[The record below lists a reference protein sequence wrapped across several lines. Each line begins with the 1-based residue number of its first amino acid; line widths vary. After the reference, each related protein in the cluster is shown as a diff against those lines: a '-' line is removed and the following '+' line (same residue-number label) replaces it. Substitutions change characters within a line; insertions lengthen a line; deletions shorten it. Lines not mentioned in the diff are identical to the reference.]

1 MFAILLSKEMD
12 PFYQIIT
19 AYPTVLFTV
28 GLLLAVVFWGIA
40 VLGLVDIGILDVADA
55 FDFDIDAG
63 TVPDGVAGVVLR
75 FHLDGVPLTISLSF
89 IFLLGWIFSY
99 FGVYFCE
106 GLNLFWPL
114 GIVLETGIFFL
125 SLFMAIKIT
134 SFLIRPLKPFF
145 KHLQKHSIKVLIG
158 KTAVVRTLRLDAN
171 FGEVYLEDGE
181 AGLVLKARSFGA
193 EYKKGDRVVL
203 VEYNKEKN
211 NYHVVIEDEFNKN
224 V

>member
-1 MFAILLSKEMD
+1 MFAILLNKDMD
-12 PFYQIIT
+12 TFYQIISS
-19 AYPTVLFTV
+19 YPTVLFTV
-28 GLLLAVVFWGIA
+28 GLILAAVFWGVA
-40 VLGLVDIGILDVADA
+40 VLGLVDIGILDVADVLN
-55 FDFDIDAG
+55 FDIDAG
-63 TVPDGVAGVVLR
+63 DVPDGVAGIVLR

-89 IFLLGWIFSY
+89 IFLLGWISSY
-99 FGVYFCE
+99 FGIYFSE
-106 GLNLFWPL
+106 GLNFFWPVR
-114 GIVLETGIFFL
+114 IVLDTGIFFI

-171 FGEVYLEDGE
+171 FGEVYIEDGE
-181 AGLVLKARSFGA
+181 AGLVLKARSYGA
-193 EYKKGDRVVL
+193 EYRKGDRVVL

-211 NYHVVIEDEFNKN
+211 NYNVVIEDEFNKN